1 MVNGQS
7 PKNLSLEI
15 VNGISIVNSDFSDLV
30 KDGFNNEISI
40 SKNFCDKLSLGMGV
54 KHSSFNVKQEFG
66 QTSGSRN
73 QFRSIGFDLGPQFS
87 FGSDRFS
94 IKLYGRTG
102 LAINSTPELISR
114 YPSSDIVTSNL
125 KQQSL
130 NALTARLGVKLNT
143 ELCKGIQ
150 LFVSSEY
157 LTSLNGDI
165 SYQSKDISKAIRAD
179 GSIDPDLA
187 SEIPST
193 STSFNFSS
201 INVNFGVS
209 IAIGKLGN
217 HPNRRSSNPLYQ
229 DKGNKA
235 VNPMY
240 QPRSSSNSN
249 PLHQESG
256 NQGSNILYEGANNSG
271 SNSGQNSGTRA
282 QDYNSSRSNTTT
294 AAQLDNKDENKPI
307 STATDYNSSRS
318 NKADGAI
325 ENPNGGNT
333 SGTRAQDYNS
343 SRSNTTTA
351 IELDNQDEKDE
362 IDPISTA
369 TDYNSSRSNKA
380 DGAIENPNG
389 GNTSGTR
396 AQDYNSSRSNTTTAI
411 ELDDQ
416 DEKEEIDPIST
427 ATDYNSSRSN
437 KADGVIE
444 NPNGGNNSGTRAQ
457 DYNSSR
463 SNTTTAIELDN
474 QDEKEEID
482 PISTATDY
490 NSSRSN
496 KADGAIENP
505 NGGNTSGTRAQD
517 YNSSR
522 SNTTTSIELD
532 NQDEKEEID
541 PISTATDY
549 NSSRSNKADG
559 AIENPNGGNT
569 SGTRAQDYN
578 SSRSNRG
585 IAAPNDDIRVSMSR
599 ADKKK
604 MKRKLKREKK
614 QRLKEERRKRKSQ
627 ANSIY

>member
-1 MVNGQS
+1 MVNGQNQ
-7 PKNLSLEI
+7 KNLSLEI
-15 VNGISIVNSDFSDLV
+15 VNGISIVNSDFSDFV

-40 SKNFCDKLSLGMGV
+40 SKSYCKKLSLGMGV

-114 YPSSDIVTSNL
+114 YPNSDIVTSNL

-130 NALTARLGVKLNT
+130 NALTARLGAKLNT

-165 SYQSKDISKAIRAD
+165 YYQSKDISKAIRAD

-187 SEIPST
+187 SEIPTT

-217 HPNRRSSNPLYQ
+217 HPNRKSSNPLYQ

-256 NQGSNILYEGANNSG
+256 NQGSNVLYEGANNSG

-282 QDYNSSRSNTTT
+282 QDYNSSRSNTS
-294 AAQLDNKDENKPI
+294 AAVELDNQDEKDEIDPI

-325 ENPNGGNT
+325 ENPNDGNPRGTQAQDYNSSRSNNINAAGTESNSGGNRGT
-333 SGTRAQDYNS
+333 EATDYNSSRSNKADGVTENPNGGNNGGTRAQDYNS

-380 DGAIENPNG
+380 DGV
-389 GNTSGTR
+389 T
-396 AQDYNSSRSNTTTAI
+396 
-411 ELDDQ
+411 
-416 DEKEEIDPIST
+416 
-427 ATDYNSSRSN
+427 
-437 KADGVIE
+437 E

-463 SNTTTAIELDN
+463 SNRGIAAPDDDIRVSMSQAQKRKIKRKLKREERLRRKLN
-474 QDEKEEID
+474 QLNG
-482 PISTATDY
+482 
-490 NSSRSN
+490 NSS
-496 KADGAIENP
+496 
-505 NGGNTSGTRAQD
+505 
-517 YNSSR
+517 
-522 SNTTTSIELD
+522 
-532 NQDEKEEID
+532 
-541 PISTATDY
+541 
-549 NSSRSNKADG
+549 
-559 AIENPNGGNT
+559 

-585 IAAPNDDIRVSMSR
+585 IAAPNDNIRVSMSR

>member
-1 MVNGQS
+1 MKRAIICVTILLSCGMVNGQS

-94 IKLYGRTG
+94 LRLYGRTG

-114 YPSSDIVTSNL
+114 YPNTDIVTNNL
-125 KQQSL
+125 RQQSL
-130 NALTARLGVKLNT
+130 NALTARLGAKLNT

-165 SYQSKDISKAIRAD
+165 SFQSKDISKAIRAD

-187 SEIPST
+187 SEIPTT
-193 STSFNFSS
+193 STSFNFTS

-240 QPRSSSNSN
+240 QPRSSGNNN
-249 PLHQESG
+249 PLYQQSG
-256 NQGSNILYEGANNSG
+256 NQGSNVLYEGANNSG
-271 SNSGQNSGTRA
+271 GNSGQNSGTRA

-294 AAQLDNKDENKPI
+294 AAQLDN
-307 STATDYNSSRS
+307 
-318 NKADGAI
+318 
-325 ENPNGGNT
+325 
-333 SGTRAQDYNS
+333 
-343 SRSNTTTA
+343 
-351 IELDNQDEKDE
+351 
-362 IDPISTA
+362 
-369 TDYNSSRSNKA
+369 
-380 DGAIENPNG
+380 
-389 GNTSGTR
+389 
-396 AQDYNSSRSNTTTAI
+396 
-411 ELDDQ
+411 Q

-474 QDEKEEID
+474 QDEKEKTD